1 MEKRLTADLNVVANS
16 NLEIQLLDGNLNI
29 IQKLDDEP
37 NDVGGLTSAELKAK
51 FDESGNIIKKY
62 INETLIPAVL
72 TDDATEES
80 RKQAEAARVAAEQG
94 RVTAEEGRVSAET
107 ARAAAE
113 QARSEAEA
121 SRVSAENARAA
132 AETARADETAGIVA
146 RATEQANAAAGSA
159 SQAAGSEQS
168 AKDAA
173 GTATGAAISASQS
186 ETAASGS
193 ASQASAAA
201 AAAAGSAAGAETA
214 SKTAQSWAVGGTGT
228 RPGEDTDN
236 AKYWAE
242 KAQAVVGG
250 DFATKVEAQG
260 YVTAHNES
268 NAAHLDIREALSDK
282 AAATHA
288 SQHGKDGK
296 DPITPDAIGAIAST
310 AKGTA
315 GGVASLGADGK
326 VPASQLPETNTYT
339 KDEIL
344 KDATAAKFGKDTGA
358 VPDEVLDVLSKSV
371 LEGTYPVVD
380 VYAGQNWE
388 KGTVP
393 NVSGSVWQQIA
404 VANNIL
410 FSFPISGTTAV
421 MSTDG
426 KTWTTFT
433 IPTVSGGYN
442 YGGRHRIVYAGD
454 TYYLLIPITSSPYK
468 AIIYAT
474 QNLSTWT
481 LKCTL
486 SLTNIAYDL
495 FYSNYLSKFV
505 LIDISGKVYL
515 SSDAENWGNTYNLGA
530 SASGFNNGIDGPDG
544 FYIAAK
550 VSKKFQVIKLKSDS
564 FETVFTSADLPNTL
578 FDVAFVKFK
587 GKYFAYTPYGIAHS
601 EDLKEWQL
609 SDANYQS
616 SSTNV
621 TTIVQQLACS
631 DVNVLI
637 KFGLESLVSFDG
649 LNFKRITD
657 SVSSQQGS
665 MAYIN
670 GVFCFHSQGAP
681 SAINPCYTPDT
692 TFKDEP
698 GLVDV
703 LGNMVNIPLKQIAG
717 AASIETGTYTGTGAT
732 TLTLRTNSKPKIMLL
747 CEEIFGSSY
756 YPHILI
762 ALLPDELNNNVLFLP
777 SILFKSSHG
786 ETLEGAPVQLTTLS
800 DNVLKIDTDG
810 LQSAKDI
817 FNKSGTLYRFFFLAA

>member
-1 MEKRLTADLNVVANS
+1 MNRIISLSVEDMYIKYTGEAFGATGSHNAVTLRMTFGPAWEGTAKTAYFTDALGNTSVA
-16 NLEIQLLDGNLNI
+16 LVLGLDTLVDGAY
-29 IQKLDDEP
+29 EV
-37 NDVGGLTSAELKAK
+37 DVPSEALKAAGVATITIK
-51 FDESGNIIKKY
+51 GVLVSGETTTKAITTAAGHFRVLDSELPDSAGNAGTITPSEKDQLQAEIDGL
-62 INETLIPAVL
+62 ETLFTTAK
-72 TDDATEES
+72 AA
-80 RKQAEAARVAAEQG
+80 AEAAA
-94 RVTAEEGRVSAET
+94 
-107 ARAAAE
+107 
-113 QARSEAEA
+113 
-121 SRVSAENARAA
+121 
-132 AETARADETAGIVA
+132 
-146 RATEQANAAAGSA
+146 ANAKA
-159 SQAAGSEQS
+159 SETN
-168 AKDAA
+168 AKA
-173 GTATGAAISASQS
+173 S

-201 AAAAGSAAGAETA
+201 AAAAQSAASVDGIN
-214 SKTAQSWAVGGTGT
+214 KTAQSWAVGGTGT

-236 AKYWAE
+236 AKYWAK

-268 NAAHLDIREALSDK
+268 NAAHSDIRKALEGK

-288 SQHGKDGK
+288 SQHGKDGE
-296 DPITPDAIGAIAST
+296 DPITPAAIGA
-310 AKGTA
+310 
-315 GGVASLGADGK
+315 ASLGADGK
-326 VPASQLPETNTYT
+326 VPASQLPETDTYT

-393 NVSGSVWQQIA
+393 NVSGTVWQEIA

-515 SSDAENWGNTYNLGA
+515 SSDAENWGNTYSLGT
-530 SASGFNNGIDGPDG
+530 SASSRPTFNNGIDGPDG
-544 FYIAAK
+544 FYIAVP
-550 VSKKFQVIKLKSDS
+550 VSKKIQVFKLKSDS
-564 FETVFTSADLPNTL
+564 FETVFTSADLSNTL
-578 FDVAFVKFK
+578 PEVAFVKFK
-587 GKYFAYTPYGIAHS
+587 GKYFVYSVYGIAHS
-601 EDLKEWQL
+601 EDLKAWQL

-616 SSTNV
+616 SSTNP
-621 TTIVQQLACS
+621 TTITQQLACS

-637 KFGLESLVSFDG
+637 KFGTESLVSFDG

-681 SAINPCYTPDT
+681 SAIDPYYTPDT

-717 AASIETGTYTGTGAT
+717 ATQCEVGSYVGTGSG
-732 TLTLRTNSKPKIMLL
+732 LTKTIKCSFLPKLFVLIAESTNADMPLYVAPLPDSNVEYSFPWVYINSSQTV
-747 CEEIFGSSY
+747 SSY
-756 YPHILI
+756 
-762 ALLPDELNNNVLFLP
+762 ANMTKVKRTSEGVELT
-777 SILFKSSHG
+777 S
-786 ETLEGAPVQLTTLS
+786 
-800 DNVLKIDTDG
+800 
-810 LQSAKDI
+810 
-817 FNKSGTLYRFFFLAA
+817 KSGGSGYVLNHRDVKYYYVFIG

>member
-16 NLEIQLLDGNLNI
+16 NLEIQMLDGDLNI

-121 SRVSAENARAA
+121 SRVSAENAREV
-132 AETARADETAGIVA
+132 AEQARADETAGIVA

-173 GTATGAAISASQS
+173 ATATGAESSASQS
-186 ETAASGS
+186 AASASGS

-268 NAAHLDIREALSDK
+268 NAAHSDIRKALEGK

-288 SQHGKDGK
+288 SQHGKDGE
-296 DPITPDAIGAIAST
+296 DPITPAAIGA
-310 AKGTA
+310 
-315 GGVASLGADGK
+315 ASLGADGK
-326 VPASQLPETNTYT
+326 VPASQLPETDTYT

-344 KDATAAKFGKDTGA
+344 KDATAAKFGKDPAA
-358 VPDEVLDVLSKSV
+358 VPDELLDVLSKSV

-380 VYAGQNWE
+380 VYAGQNWQ
-388 KGTVP
+388 KGSATGGLTPAAVFGEIISVNGIFVSMPSDTGSTNALKSSDGKNWEQFKVP
-393 NVSGSVWQQIA
+393 ELKTYWSYGSRRVMLYAKSKYYLICFCLNPYQVKIYSGETLGTWELISSFNTKATAMNFFHSESLDAFILIDAAGNVSI
-404 VANNIL
+404 
-410 FSFPISGTTAV
+410 
-421 MSTDG
+421 
-426 KTWTTFT
+426 
-433 IPTVSGGYN
+433 
-442 YGGRHRIVYAGD
+442 
-454 TYYLLIPITSSPYK
+454 
-468 AIIYAT
+468 
-474 QNLSTWT
+474 
-481 LKCTL
+481 
-486 SLTNIAYDL
+486 
-495 FYSNYLSKFV
+495 
-505 LIDISGKVYL
+505 
-515 SSDAENWGNTYNLGA
+515 SSDAITWTQNILSIGPNSAGNLQFGE
-530 SASGFNNGIDGPDG
+530 NGIDGISG
-544 FYIAAK
+544 FFIAVGDKTTQKIRIVKITLSQIETIWESPQISWTSNVTSFIRFKNKYYVYTSDAIAYSDDLENWLFLETDQLT
-550 VSKKFQVIKLKSDS
+550 VS
-564 FETVFTSADLPNTL
+564 
-578 FDVAFVKFK
+578 FVQ
-587 GKYFAYTPYGIAHS
+587 YLAHS
-601 EDLKEWQL
+601 DNTVIGPI
-609 SDANYQS
+609 SN
-616 SSTNV
+616 
-621 TTIVQQLACS
+621 S
-631 DVNVLI
+631 DVCI
-637 KFGLESLVSFDG
+637 SLDG
-649 LNFKRITD
+649 LNFKNISHPDVVTNFANLAFGAGIF
-657 SVSSQQGS
+657 VG
-665 MAYIN
+665 
-670 GVFCFHSQGAP
+670 HSTGTP
-681 SAINPCYTPDT
+681 STMKIYYTPDT

-717 AASIETGTYTGTGAT
+717 AASIEIGTYTGTGAT
-732 TLTLRTNSKPKIMLL
+732 TLTLKTNGKPKFFL
-747 CEEIFGSSY
+747 IFKSISGRDE
-756 YPHILI
+756 YPEY
-762 ALLPDELNNNVLFLP
+762 AFGLLPNDISAADYYYFP
-777 SILFKSSHG
+777 SIFFSHVSTTMQDG
-786 ETLEGAPVQLTTLS
+786 GLRVSALTDNEFTLTSVSHNTAYFLL
-800 DNVLKIDTDG
+800 NVSGKTYRYL
-810 LQSAKDI
+810 LVYKDD
-817 FNKSGTLYRFFFLAA
+817 